1 MEDNIG
7 QKQEERLD
15 LALSSAHMGTWEW
28 DVETGEVKWDARTHQ
43 LFGVDP
49 ETFRGR
55 YEDVMPLIHDE
66 DRETVRQAT
75 ARVLAEGAEYD
86 DEFRVVWPKD
96 GSVHLL
102 RVRFQAGSTIV
113 GVVWDITERRL
124 AEVTRAKE
132 RRLLDMLMAHLPD
145 NIYFKDLD
153 SRFIAVNRAM
163 AQWTGR
169 GDPANLIGKS
179 DQDLFS
185 PEHASAALADEQ
197 KIIQTGEPIINLE
210 ERETWPDRDD
220 TWVST
225 TKMPLRDDNGQIIG
239 TFGLSRDIT
248 ERKHAEEQVA
258 RVTEQLR
265 AHNQALQ
272 EDLDM
277 ARELQSALLPQRF
290 PHFPRGASEQES
302 ALHFYHVF
310 QPSMTVSGDF
320 FDVLEISKDKA
331 GLFICDVM
339 GHGVRAALVAATLRA
354 LLSELRPAWGSPAAL
369 LTQLNRALIDALR
382 HSGTTLFAS
391 AFYVVTDLTKGR
403 LHYANAGHPRPLRV
417 AHACEGKNVR
427 SAPLNGQR
435 PGPALGL
442 IRQTVY
448 HEEVC
453 DLSARELILL
463 FTDGLFEVRSAG
475 GQYYDY
481 RQLVQAVQDRKAL
494 PPKELC
500 HSLVAEVKAFSATR
514 AFDDDVCLVAMD
526 IERMQNGIKL
536 VG

>member
-1 MEDNIG
+1 MEENRTI
-7 QKQEERLD
+7 QKQERLD
-15 LALSSAHMGTWEW
+15 LALSAAHMGIWEW
-28 DVETGEVKWDARTHQ
+28 DVKTGRVTWDTRTCH

-49 ETFRGR
+49 EEFSGR
-55 YEDVMPLIHDE
+55 YEDVMALIHED
-66 DRETVRQAT
+66 DREALRLAT
-75 ARVLAEGAEYD
+75 EKVLAAGIEYD
-86 DEFRVVWPKD
+86 DEFRVVWPSD
-96 GSVHLL
+96 GSIHLL
-102 RVRFQAGSTIV
+102 RVRFQSASTVV
-113 GVVWDITERRL
+113 GVVWDITERRRADL
-124 AEVTRAKE
+124 TRAKE
-132 RRLLDMLMAHLPD
+132 RRLLEMLMAHLPD
-145 NIYFKDLD
+145 NIYFKDID

-163 AQWTGR
+163 SKWTGQD
-169 GDPANLIGKS
+169 DPTSLIGKS
-179 DQDLFS
+179 DMDLFS
-185 PEHASAALADEQ
+185 PEHASEALADE
-197 KIIQTGEPIINLE
+197 KGIIQTGQPIVNLE
-210 ERETWPDRDD
+210 ERETWPDRED

-225 TKMPLRDDNGQIIG
+225 TKMPLRDDNGRIIG

-248 ERKHAEEQVA
+248 ERKHAEEQLA
-258 RVTEQLR
+258 RITEKLR

-290 PHFPRGASEQES
+290 PHFPRGTSEEDS

-354 LLSELRPAWGSPAAL
+354 LLSELRSSWESPAAL
-369 LTQLNRALIDALR
+369 LTQLNRSLIDALR
-382 HSGTTLFAS
+382 HSGTTLFAT
-391 AFYVVTDLTKGR
+391 AFYVVTDLAKGQ
-403 LHYANAGHPRPLRV
+403 LCYANAGHPRPLRV
-417 AHACEGKNVR
+417 AHAERGKNTH
-427 SAPLNGQR
+427 SAPLNGKR

-448 HEEVC
+448 QEETC
-453 DLSARELILL
+453 ELSARELILL

-481 RQLVQAVQDRKAL
+481 RKLTQAVQDRSAM

-526 IERMQNGIKL
+526 IERMRGGQRL
-536 VG
+536 AA

>member
-1 MEDNIG
+1 MEDNQIC
-7 QKQEERLD
+7 QKQERLD
-15 LALSSAHMGTWEW
+15 LALSAAHMGTWEW
-28 DVETGEVKWDARTHQ
+28 DVATGAVKWDERTYQ

-49 ETFRGR
+49 ETFSGR
-55 YEDVMPLIHDE
+55 YEDVMQLIHED
-66 DRETVRQAT
+66 DRETVRKAT
-75 ARVLAEGAEYD
+75 QRVIAEGAEYD
-86 DEFRVVWPKD
+86 DEFRVVWPSD

-102 RVRFQAGSTIV
+102 RVRFQAGSIIV
-113 GVVWDITERRL
+113 GVAWDITERRRADL
-124 AEVTRAKE
+124 TRAKE
-132 RRLLDMLMAHLPD
+132 RRLLEMLMAHLPD
-145 NIYFKDLD
+145 NIYFKDIE

-163 AQWTGR
+163 SMWTGR
-169 GDPANLIGKS
+169 NDPADLIGKS
-179 DQDLFS
+179 DKDLFA

-197 KIIQTGEPIINLE
+197 KIIQTGKPIINLE
-210 ERETWPDRDD
+210 ERETWPDRED

-225 TKMPLRDDNGQIIG
+225 TKMPLRDDSGRIIG

-248 ERKHAEEQVA
+248 ERKHAEEQLA
-258 RVTEQLR
+258 RITEKLR

-290 PHFPRGASEQES
+290 PHFPRGSSEQDS

-354 LLSELRPAWGSPAAL
+354 LLSELRSSWESPAAL
-369 LTQLNRALIDALR
+369 LTQLNHALIDALR
-382 HSGTTLFAS
+382 HSGTTLFAT
-391 AFYVVTDLTKGR
+391 AFYVVTDLTKGE
-403 LHYANAGHPRPLRV
+403 LCYANAGHPRPLRV
-417 AHACEGKNVR
+417 AHAAKGKNIR

-448 HEEVC
+448 QEETC
-453 DLSARELILL
+453 ELSARELILL
-463 FTDGLFEVRSAG
+463 FTDGLFEVRSSG

-481 RQLVQAVQDRKAL
+481 LKLTQAVQDRKAMA
-494 PPKELC
+494 PKELC

-526 IERMQNGIKL
+526 IERLRGGERL
-536 VG
+536 AA